1 MEFLREIIFDF
12 QGRCVMIIIFN
23 STLSLSSVASKISTT
38 SSSNINVDTSYLKV
52 FPKTC
57 LGLIYKIFV
66 DFLNGL
72 CGFSFPVLH
81 GITKN
86 SQATEIG
93 QFLLVIQYLSCARFV
108 PTLANFSEVQ
118 PKKQGLSNGNQNRYL
133 ISFLYSWS

>member
-1 MEFLREIIFDF
+1 M
-12 QGRCVMIIIFN
+12 IIFN
-23 STLSLSSVASKISTT
+23 SLQVCLSLSSVASKFSTT

-118 PKKQGLSNGNQNRYL
+118 PKKTRAFQRESKPLPYIL
-133 ISFLYSWS
+133 PL